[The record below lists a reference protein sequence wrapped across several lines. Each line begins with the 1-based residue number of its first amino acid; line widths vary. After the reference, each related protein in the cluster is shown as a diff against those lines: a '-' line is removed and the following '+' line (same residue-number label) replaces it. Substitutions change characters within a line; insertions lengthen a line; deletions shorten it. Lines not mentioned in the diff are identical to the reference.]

1 MWADQVTEQNMTV
14 YERNSFQLPVLN
26 GHRRS
31 TSKSGTAIRTPRE
44 QGRPLN
50 GPIQIGGR
58 VAEHMVQVAYNAQH
72 RIHWHWELPSY
83 LVTKNI
89 AGGLFML
96 LSLGAGLGIFTF
108 EALTFL
114 AAGFTSMV
122 FMLLT
127 VVLLIKDL
135 AQPKRFLN
143 VLLRP
148 QWKSWLARGAYIM
161 VAFTIVG
168 GLWWLLEGAAYMNW
182 LPAKLVAGI
191 RPFAAWITFP
201 LALGVVIYSAFLLGQ
216 AEGRDMWQ
224 SPLLPFELLAQ
235 SFVVS
240 SGIFLASSFFVS
252 FPPGLQSFL
261 SVIFPMSLG
270 INLLLMLANKFAMP
284 FASEVAMLA
293 SRDITHGQYRNHFW
307 WGGIALGHIVPFA
320 LFIIAP
326 FTIPVAALA
335 AMIGLFFYEYAF
347 VMAPQRVPN
356 S

>member
-1 MWADQVTEQNMTV
+1 
-14 YERNSFQLPVLN
+14 
-26 GHRRS
+26 
-31 TSKSGTAIRTPRE
+31 
-44 QGRPLN
+44 
-50 GPIQIGGR
+50 
-58 VAEHMVQVAYNAQH
+58 
-72 RIHWHWELPSY
+72 
-83 LVTKNI
+83 
-89 AGGLFML
+89 ML

-108 EALTFL
+108 DALTFL
-114 AAGFTSMV
+114 AAGFTAMV

-143 VLLRP
+143 VLLHP

-161 VAFTIVG
+161 VAFTAVAG
-168 GLWWLLEGAAYMNW
+168 FWWLLEGAAYMGW
-182 LPAKLVAGI
+182 LPLNFVAGI
-191 RPFAAWITFP
+191 RPFMAWITFP

-224 SPLLPFELLAQ
+224 SPVLPFELLAQ

-240 SGIFLASSFFVS
+240 SGIFLALSLFVS
-252 FPPGLQSFL
+252 VPPGLQSFL
-261 SVIFPMSLG
+261 SVIFPVSLG

-293 SRDITHGQYRNHFW
+293 SRDITHGHYRNHFW

-320 LFIIAP
+320 LFLVAP
-326 FTIPVAALA
+326 FTVPLAALA
-335 AMIGLFFYEYAF
+335 AMVGLFFYEYAF